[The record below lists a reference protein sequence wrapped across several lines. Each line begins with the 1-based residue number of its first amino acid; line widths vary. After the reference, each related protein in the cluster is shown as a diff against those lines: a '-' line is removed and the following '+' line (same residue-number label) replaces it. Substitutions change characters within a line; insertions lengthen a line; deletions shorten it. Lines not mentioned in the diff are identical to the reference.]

1 MAVLFALRVGSVI
14 EAWNFGDWLQEG
26 VRLNVDA
33 AEVAVLSDRSDN
45 QAADLLPNQISGAL
59 PSANKKEG
67 KCLGWPLAG
76 RRVCDRGVGVG
87 NFCSPCLDRRWHV
100 HECGSKVSTWRSL
113 DC

>member
-1 MAVLFALRVGSVI
+1 MH
-14 EAWNFGDWLQEG
+14 
-26 VRLNVDA
+26 A

-45 QAADLLPNQISGAL
+45 QAADRLPNQISGAL

-76 RRVCDRGVGVG
+76 RRVSDQGVGSG
-87 NFCSPCLDRRWHV
+87 NFGGPYLDLRWHV
-100 HECGSKVSTWRSL
+100 HECGSKASTAKNL